1 VKTVECSREQDV
13 LDALTTGQWPQRAGD
28 ELVQHVASCS
38 ACGDLVLVVTP
49 ILEDRDVVPDAAH
62 IPSSGA
68 MWWRAQMRARRE
80 SAREAARP
88 IAVAQIVGSLAGIAL
103 TIALAALL
111 SPWVRSWMAGLSGAD
126 TLELP
131 RLNVSAALLS
141 YGWWLPVLAIGFWML
156 IAPLAIYFVVRED

>member
-13 LDALTTGQWPQRAGD
+13 LDALATGQWPQRASG

-38 ACGDLVLVVTP
+38 TCGDLVLVVRP
-49 ILEDRDVVPDAAH
+49 ILEDSDVVPDVAH

-88 IAVAQIVGSLAGIAL
+88 ITVAQIVGSLAAVAL
-103 TIALAALL
+103 TVALAALL
-111 SPWVRSWMAGLSGAD
+111 SPWVASWIAGLAGAD
-126 TLELP
+126 SLQLP
-131 RLNVSAALLS
+131 RLDVSATLLS
-141 YGWWLPVLAIGFWML
+141 HGWWLPIVAIGFWVL
-156 IAPLAIYFVVRED
+156 IAPVAIYFVVRED